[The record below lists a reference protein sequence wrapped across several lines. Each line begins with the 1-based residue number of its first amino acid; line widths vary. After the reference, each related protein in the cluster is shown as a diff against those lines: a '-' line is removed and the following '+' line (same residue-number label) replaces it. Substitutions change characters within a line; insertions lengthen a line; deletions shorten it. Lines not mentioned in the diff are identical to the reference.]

1 MYPIICKK
9 KKSKKMMK
17 SKIYPPVCF
26 APVRIDGMLPSK
38 VIQQQVVLVD
48 DVSEEVID
56 RVCQELPLSQAAQNE
71 KKFQAQPALNPKV
84 SNQRAQKHWQTT
96 ELLSKDPIE
105 EFQYEEPVESQSVS
119 MVASIES
126 SYQNPKSDSDA
137 NKVKIDSKGCFK
149 FTSNEIKLPFVK
161 YNQQY
166 GTQEPIDVRTMHNPI
181 DVSQNPIEV
190 SQPCYQSPCVNQ
202 TQGVYPYIR
211 PTPKYTG
218 NGGPAMTFDI
228 HNCMQTTQ
236 LRLIHENIKLSKEN
250 ETLKKNA
257 EVDQKIIM
265 MLRSNIQTLN
275 YILSKKPY
283 KQQQISSDLQL
294 FSSQQDYGQ

>member
-9 KKSKKMMK
+9 KKSKKMK

-26 APVRIDGMLPSK
+26 APVTIDGMLPSK
-38 VIQQQVVLVD
+38 VIQPQVVLVD
-48 DVSEEVID
+48 DDSEEDILVD
-56 RVCQELPLSQAAQNE
+56 GRVHQELPFSQAAQNE
-71 KKFQAQPALNPKV
+71 EKFQAQPFENPTLNPKV

-96 ELLSKDPIE
+96 NLFSKDPIE
-105 EFQYEEPVESQSVS
+105 EFHEEEPVESQSVS
-119 MVASIES
+119 MVASIKS
-126 SYQNPKSDSDA
+126 SYQNPKSAYEA
-137 NKVKIDSKGCFK
+137 NKVKLNSKSCFK
-149 FTSNEIKLPFVK
+149 FTSSEIKIPFVNH
-161 YNQQY
+161 NQQY
-166 GTQEPIDVRTMHNPI
+166 GTRECIDVRTMH
-181 DVSQNPIEV
+181 NPIEV

-202 TQGVYPYIR
+202 TQVVYPYIK

-218 NGGPAMTFDI
+218 NKGPAMTFDI

-283 KQQQISSDLQL
+283 KQQQISSDLEL
-294 FSSQQDYGQ
+294 FQSQQDYGQ